1 MELVADK
8 TLQIISTTDK
18 VIAAAEKEIMLTSG
32 GAYIKITGGNIFLHA
47 PGMIEHKAATHP
59 HSGPASTSF
68 SMPSFIRAPICIECS
83 KTAAEHAASI
93 LEAL

>member
-32 GAYIKITGGNIFLHA
+32 GAYIKITGGNIFLHD